1 VRASGRAALL
11 GFAVALV
18 VASSGCGSIALPWQ
32 AGSEELTASGTL
44 EADEVVI
51 APRVF
56 AVVTE
61 LPAVAGAW
69 INGGDVAVKL
79 DDRPV
84 QLQIYQ
90 SLDLASKR
98 LLELQAQDY
107 TLRSPVS
114 GIVTRV
120 ATHVGEMALPGQPLL
135 AVSDLSTLKLTIYVR
150 EADLGRV
157 AVGQQIRVIADPYP
171 AQSFRGVVT
180 SINERAEFTPRN
192 VQTRSDRL
200 NLVFGVQATIENAD
214 GALKPGM
221 PVDATFEAAPAVAP

>member
-1 VRASGRAALL
+1 MTTSRRGAALVL
-11 GFAVALV
+11 LAVLSMA
-18 VASSGCGSIALPWQ
+18 SIACGTITLPWQ
-32 AGSEELTASGTL
+32 ASSEELTASGTL

-51 APRVF
+51 APRV
-56 AVVTE
+56 AATVTE
-61 LPAVAGAW
+61 LPVAAGAW

-79 DDRPV
+79 DDRTV

-90 SLDLASKR
+90 SVDLASR
-98 LLELQAQDY
+98 RVLELQAQDY

-120 ATHVGEMALPGQPLL
+120 AAHVGEMALPGQPLL

-150 EADLGRV
+150 EVDLGRV
-157 AVGQQIRVIADPYP
+157 AVGQQIRLVADPYP
-171 AQSFRGVVT
+171 TQAFRGVVT

-200 NLVFGVQATIENAD
+200 NLVFGVQATIENGD

-221 PVDATFEAAPAVAP
+221 PVDATFEAAPATTP